1 MADDPMARFPDS
13 VTLLRLMRPLLL
25 IVLLTI
31 SASAAT
37 KPKIISFGRWTTVQ
51 WWVGADDRN
60 PVDLRV
66 RPLLVNGE
74 VKEYTTGDPHEITDK
89 VFVIQRVLKVND
101 RLPGETKMQWTWRPA
116 GWLMVE
122 RSNAHITRLNLPE
135 HDAIASTAIWFRDYA
150 AYCGIN
156 DSGEKLYAMVYQ
168 IGRRKPLLKKLLG
181 PAKQADLPGGECVE
195 PTWER
200 QPVRVTF
207 QAIGSQPVT
216 FSIRSFATEIPPD
229 SSSAETPSDDGQ

>member
-51 WWVGADDRN
+51 WWVGADDTKAI
-60 PVDLRV
+60 DLKV
-66 RPLLVNGE
+66 RALLVNGE
-74 VKEYTTGDPHEITDK
+74 VKEYTTGEPHEITDK
-89 VFVIQRVLKVND
+89 VFVVQRVLRVND
-101 RLPGETKMQWTWRPA
+101 RLPGEAKSAWTWRPA

-122 RSNAHITRLNLPE
+122 RPNAHITRLNLPE

-168 IGRRKPLLKKLLG
+168 IGRRKPVLKKLLG
-181 PAKQADLPGGECVE
+181 TAKQADLPGGECAE
-195 PTWER
+195 PQWQK

-207 QAIGSQPVT
+207 QPAGAQPLT
-216 FSIRSFATEIPPD
+216 FAIRSFATEIPPD